1 MMRFSPSHAA
11 AHAAETIRVLFDC
24 PGAWPVLDPEAS
36 GGIGGAEVR
45 AVTFARG
52 LTRLGGFDVQFVVR
66 GDGPTSAHCI
76 DGVTVHFE
84 GVDSLASPRVLP
96 WVEGTLRL
104 SRRLAGS
111 VAQRL
116 AGIPARQAFIET
128 LDYHVLACFG
138 VTNRTASLV
147 RSAHC
152 AGRQAIVFL
161 TSDRSLDDIRLQ
173 GRRQRGVYGELGF
186 LCRYALQSAD
196 AVVVQKRSQ
205 QTELLTR
212 LGIQSQLIRNPIEL
226 QGDETTP
233 PNAPSPLLHS
243 PPYVLWVGRAD
254 TFSKRPDRCWQL
266 ARQCPTIPFMAIMNR
281 HDATTFAHLQS
292 TRPPNVR
299 VIEHV
304 PLTKIEPYFRQAR
317 LLINTS
323 DAEGFP
329 NAFLQAGKY
338 GVPIVSLKEDPD
350 GMLHRHGG
358 GICCHG
364 NLENMRHWV
373 EQLFRK
379 GVDYT
384 LMSRK
389 VYEYTRQYHGAEQRC
404 EELANLLR
412 TVNPRRAAA

>member
-1 MMRFSPSHAA
+1 MMQLSPSQTAA
-11 AHAAETIRVLFDC
+11 SAAQAVRVLFDC
-24 PGAWPVLDPEAS
+24 PGAWPVLDPEAG

-52 LTRLGGFDVQFVVR
+52 LTRLGDFDVQFVVHSNA
-66 GDGPTSAHCI
+66 PSSARRVE
-76 DGVTVHFE
+76 GLTVHFE
-84 GVDSLASPRVLP
+84 CTDSPPSPRLSP
-96 WVEGTLRL
+96 WVTGPRRL

-111 VAQRL
+111 MVQRL
-116 AGIPARQAFIET
+116 AGIPARQTFIET
-128 LDYHVLACFG
+128 LDYDVLACFG

-147 RSAHC
+147 RSAHG

-161 TSDRSLDDIRLQ
+161 TSDRSLDDIRLH
-173 GRRQRGVYGELGF
+173 GRRQRGLYGELGF

-205 QTELLTR
+205 QAELLTR

-226 QGDETTP
+226 QGGETASPDFP
-233 PNAPSPLLHS
+233 PPAS
-243 PPYVLWVGRAD
+243 PYVLWVGRAD

-266 ARQCPTIPFMAIMNR
+266 ARQCPAIPFVAIMNR
-281 HDATTFAHLQS
+281 HDAATFAHLQT
-292 TRPPNVR
+292 TRPPNLR

-304 PLTKIEPYFRQAR
+304 PPTKVERYFRQAT

-364 NLENMRHWV
+364 NLENMRRWIEH
-373 EQLFRK
+373 LFGK
-379 GVDYT
+379 GVDYGC
-384 LMSRK
+384 MSRK

-412 TVNPRRAAA
+412 AMSVRQAAA